1 MGPLGGESAV
11 VSSKASLKMKFE
23 LLSNNLQAVKEGMG
37 MKENIALD
45 RGVHCQTLKDVMR
58 DISTGRPERALMI
71 TSMEGATLCLN
82 LDLFHL
88 YSPLLRSIAQ
98 CAFWVQRWPCGQ
110 NGPVYATGPYY
121 VAHVVDTGP

>member
-11 VSSKASLKMKFE
+11 VSSKASLTMKFE
-23 LLSNNLQAVKEGMG
+23 VLRNNLQAMKEGME
-37 MKENIALD
+37 KLALD
-45 RGVHCQTLKDVMR
+45 TGIHCQTLKDVMK
-58 DISTGRPERALMI
+58 DISTGRPEKALMI

-98 CAFWVQRWPCGQ
+98 CAFWVLRWPCGQ